1 MIRHAF
7 TGSLVLF
14 VLLVTAGCLGGDL
27 SSAGPEHPAPG
38 ETSLPE
44 TVTGFPDYPPPP
56 AEIAVSAQINDK
68 DQIEKTITV
77 FFSGGNGEKMVKRA
91 WVLFK
96 PDSGVFSRVPLET
109 RKQSEVVLT
118 GTAGEDQVR
127 VYAEYFDGKTYLIG
141 ERDLRLRQ
149 RL

>member
-7 TGSLVLF
+7 TGILVLF
-14 VLLVTAGCLGGDL
+14 PLLVTAGCIGGD
-27 SSAGPEHPAPG
+27 SSAGGFENPASGDSSAPG
-38 ETSLPE
+38 TAF
-44 TVTGFPDYPPPP
+44 GFPDYPQPP

-68 DQIEKTITV
+68 EQIEKTITV

-96 PDSGVFSRVPLET
+96 PDSGEITRVPLET

-141 ERDLRLRQ
+141 ERSLRLRQ